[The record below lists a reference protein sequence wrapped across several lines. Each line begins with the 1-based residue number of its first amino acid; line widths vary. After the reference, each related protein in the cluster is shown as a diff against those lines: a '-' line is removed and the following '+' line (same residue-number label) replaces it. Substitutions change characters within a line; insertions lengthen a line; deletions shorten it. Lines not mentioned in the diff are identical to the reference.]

1 MATTTSVYVDPNT
14 GGVQVGLMNFRNGII
29 NGNFDVWQ
37 RGTTFSAHT
46 AYTADRWQVI
56 YDGSGATRAI
66 TQQAFSV
73 GQTEVPNNPKFW
85 LRFATS
91 VAGTGG
97 TFVAITQKIEGVRS
111 FAGKTITMSIWLK
124 ASSNTGFS
132 GTGQQVFGSG
142 GSYSSVV
149 GFQTYPGLTA
159 TTTWQKYIV
168 TIQVPSISGKVI
180 GTNNDDYLLF
190 AINFYPNTTFTF
202 DIAQVQVEEGQRATP
217 FEVRPYQVELQLCQ
231 RYGYTIPD
239 VAQNFF
245 GFTHL
250 TTTQVGLVISHPVTM
265 RIGPT
270 VSLISGSLAN
280 MLIQTPQSTNL
291 SPTTVTEATTTISH
305 TTLLFGGLSGLAI
318 GNTVLV
324 RFRHNGVTTLFFN
337 SEL

>member
-1 MATTTSVYVDPNT
+1 M
-14 GGVQVGLMNFRNGII
+14 
-29 NGNFDVWQ
+29 
-37 RGTTFSAHT
+37 
-46 AYTADRWQVI
+46 
-56 YDGSGATRAI
+56 
-66 TQQAFSV
+66 
-73 GQTEVPNNPKFW
+73 
-85 LRFATS
+85 
-91 VAGTGG
+91 
-97 TFVAITQKIEGVRS
+97 
-111 FAGKTITMSIWLK
+111 
-124 ASSNTGFS
+124 
-132 GTGQQVFGSG
+132 
-142 GSYSSVV
+142 
-149 GFQTYPGLTA
+149 
-159 TTTWQKYIV
+159 
-168 TIQVPSISGKVI
+168 PSISGKVI